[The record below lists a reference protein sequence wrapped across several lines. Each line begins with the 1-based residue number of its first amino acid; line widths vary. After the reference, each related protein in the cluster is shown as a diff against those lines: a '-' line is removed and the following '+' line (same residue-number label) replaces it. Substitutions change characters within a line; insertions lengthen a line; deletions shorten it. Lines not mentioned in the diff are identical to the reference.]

1 MTDMDEIRF
10 KAASA
15 VVSLANRCADKGRE
29 QKAPAK
35 GGWVPNGN
43 GFGGF
48 VQPKKLREAVAY
60 YEIAHT
66 IHPEPFAAYT
76 RAMLLEE
83 LGDYDAAEQAFVAL
97 KGTSYETFGAD
108 AAVRCRQH
116 RAGTFNPDA
125 QLDAAFAGLDEN
137 GEVDD
142 ATVDAMMKKLDA
154 HLGNADTGPD
164 DGEESEDEV
173 EANILALTFVD
184 LLTRRQ
190 YAQARKH
197 LHASMKATTAA
208 DLREAFEALFED
220 EELPDGVD
228 VQQVLTDWP
237 GKGPD
242 DIASIYVSLASENA
256 EAVTVLVCRE
266 GKRFA
271 IRQIEWGRP

>member
-15 VVSLANRCADKGRE
+15 VVALANRCADKARG
-29 QKAPAK
+29 QKAAAK
-35 GGWVPNGN
+35 GGWVANGN

-48 VQPKKLREAVAY
+48 VLPAKLREAVAY
-60 YEIAHT
+60 YEIAHS

-83 LGDYDAAEQAFVAL
+83 LGDYDAAEQAFLAL
-97 KGTSYETFGAD
+97 EGTSYGEFGKQ
-108 AAVRCRQH
+108 AAERCRQH
-116 RAGTFNPDA
+116 RAGTFDPEA
-125 QLDAAFAGLDEN
+125 VLDAAFAGLDDN
-137 GEVDD
+137 GEVDE
-142 ATVDAMMKKLDA
+142 ATVDALMAKLHGHGGGGDE
-154 HLGNADTGPD
+154 D
-164 DGEESEDEV
+164 DEGDEPSEDEL

-197 LHASMKATTAA
+197 LHASMKATTAN
-208 DLREAFEALFED
+208 DLRDAFEALFED

-228 VQQVLTDWP
+228 LHQVLTDWP

-242 DIASIYVSLASENA
+242 DVASLYVSLGGENA

-266 GKRFA
+266 GKRLA